1 MAEIRFPM
9 RRRGTR
15 RAGPPVAE
23 QDALASMA
31 EQIRELDAAAAQA
44 SIRIAEAAEQ
54 LREGVIATRSPTR
67 AELLAGVGG
76 ALADRTEAI
85 REDCGRLTALI
96 DRTAKLVAERD
107 AGNGGPAS
115 PSADHPTE
123 TVGRADEEHGPAPPH
138 GVSEGLRLIAN
149 QMANS
154 GATRTE
160 IEHRLRTQFGVR
172 DAEQALDD
180 IFGNRPSGVN

>member
-1 MAEIRFPM
+1 MPHVARAPLSS
-9 RRRGTR
+9 RRRRSRAWPSRSASSTR
-15 RAGPPVAE
+15 
-23 QDALASMA
+23 
-31 EQIRELDAAAAQA
+31 AAAQA

-54 LREGVIATRSPTR
+54 LREGVIAARSPTR

-85 REDCGRLTALI
+85 RADCGRLTALI

-107 AGNGGPAS
+107 AGNGGAAS
-115 PSADHPTE
+115 PSADPRSGE
-123 TVGRADEEHGPAPPH
+123 AVGRRADGEQAQAPPQ

-172 DAEQALDD
+172 DAERALDD
-180 IFGNRPSGVN
+180 IFGNRSSGVS